1 MMSEFKVQIEIMVNN
16 STTFKSTSNSMSS
29 SPWNLASHSNYFKLT
44 VARCC
49 CFLWKLILDWD
60 NIIHR
65 ICFLFN
71 SQARVESFSFSSQ
84 QRYDKLSGESIET
97 IRYFKSLIDNSMLLN
112 LWISI
117 VIWFW
122 LLLMVIKKMAPNVM
136 TLSSTSKLMIFID
149 FLFHFWFH

>member
-1 MMSEFKVQIEIMVNN
+1 MFEFKVQIQIEIFVNN

-29 SPWNLASHSNYFKLT
+29 SSWNLASHSNYFKLT

-49 CFLWKLILDWD
+49 CCFLWKLILDWD
-60 NIIHR
+60 NIIQR

-84 QRYDKLSGESIET
+84 QPYDKLSGESIET
-97 IRYFKSLIDNSMLLN
+97 IWYFKLLIDNSMLLN

-117 VIWFW
+117 VIW
-122 LLLMVIKKMAPNVM
+122 LIVINGNQKNG
-136 TLSSTSKLMIFID
+136 SKCDDIVQYE
-149 FLFHFWFH
+149 